1 MQENVQVHSFTAVVI
16 DYMDAYATAR
26 VHIVCEVDL
35 LRTDSVV
42 EQKVN
47 AFTVSCPESDSFQG
61 SVLKVVS
68 A

>member
-1 MQENVQVHSFTAVVI
+1 MQENVQVHSFTAVVVI

-42 EQKVN
+42 EQIKLMHSQLVPREVIRSRE
-47 AFTVSCPESDSFQG
+47 AF
-61 SVLKVVS
+61 
-68 A
+68 